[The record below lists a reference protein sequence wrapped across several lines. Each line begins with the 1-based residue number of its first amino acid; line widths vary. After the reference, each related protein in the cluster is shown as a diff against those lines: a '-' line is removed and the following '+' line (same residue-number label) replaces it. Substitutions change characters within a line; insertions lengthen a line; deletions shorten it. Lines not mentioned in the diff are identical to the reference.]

1 MDTSPSATLD
11 LPMCCP
17 HIETSLTGFYMKA
30 TLTFNGLKGMHPILL
45 QLTGGWGVGGGVKN
59 FRKVLAGEG
68 VSFILLGELYQ
79 ILPNFAGSTD
89 KQRQSSFIEIL
100 KLHICI
106 TSGEKLGR
114 NLTENT
120 SGSCFWQ
127 VAIISTDRVIHNK
140 TMCFIVNEEITDVR
154 ILSLT
159 NLKINHENDAGLQ

>member
-1 MDTSPSATLD
+1 MLPSYRNQSNWFLYESNTD
-11 LPMCCP
+11 VQWV
-17 HIETSLTGFYMKA
+17 
-30 TLTFNGLKGMHPILL
+30 KGHASHPPPAY
-45 QLTGGWGVGGGVKN
+45 GGVKN

-100 KLHICI
+100 KLHIWI

>member
-1 MDTSPSATLD
+1 MLPSYRNQSNWFLYEGNTDVQWVKGHA
-11 LPMCCP
+11 P
-17 HIETSLTGFYMKA
+17 HPPPAY
-30 TLTFNGLKGMHPILL
+30 
-45 QLTGGWGVGGGVKN
+45 GGVKK